1 MEEKNVLIDQGNELL
16 LKIHQADVFN
26 SGSLE
31 DVISD
36 EDAEK
41 FELWRL
47 SVKSYLF
54 GKPLFDEFQNLD
66 WIVNGNRVSVE
77 RVKKIIELLKIN

>member
-1 MEEKNVLIDQGNELL
+1 MGEKNVLIDQGNELL
-16 LKIHQADVFN
+16 LKIHQADIFN
-26 SGSLE
+26 CSSLE
-31 DVISD
+31 DIIFD

-41 FELWRL
+41 FERWRL

-54 GKPLFDEFQNLD
+54 VKPLFDEFQNLD

-77 RVKKIIELLKIN
+77 QVKKIIELLKIN